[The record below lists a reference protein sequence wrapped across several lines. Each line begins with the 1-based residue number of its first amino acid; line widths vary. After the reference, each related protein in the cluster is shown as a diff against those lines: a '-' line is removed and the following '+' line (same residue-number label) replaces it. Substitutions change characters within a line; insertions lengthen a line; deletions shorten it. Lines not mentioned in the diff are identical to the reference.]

1 MERVFPE
8 EDEVDV
14 IVEGPDDESWWW
26 DDDQEV
32 FGSNITPSKLALPP
46 ASLLAPPLSP
56 SRSSTPFK
64 RSINQ
69 VEQSPE
75 HRRTVRERKKK
86 KVFSPEPR
94 PKPAS
99 KRRPKT
105 KAIQKAR
112 QMEQVDSST
121 IIVDHIV
128 ISDSDS
134 TDYSDSASNLN
145 ELAIII

>member
-1 MERVFPE
+1 
-8 EDEVDV
+8 
-14 IVEGPDDESWWW
+14 
-26 DDDQEV
+26 
-32 FGSNITPSKLALPP
+32 
-46 ASLLAPPLSP
+46 
-56 SRSSTPFK
+56 
-64 RSINQ
+64 
-69 VEQSPE
+69 
-75 HRRTVRERKKK
+75 VRQRKKK

-94 PKPAS
+94 PKLAS

-105 KAIQKAR
+105 KVIKKVR

-134 TDYSDSASNLN
+134 TDYSDSDSNLN